1 MFLPGFPLYAL
12 ESLVNWNKGYNYG
25 NLVTTANRCN
35 PVLFASSCTRKMGLS
50 FMGVGKVRAAL
61 VSGEAD
67 VLSYPKSNGVVQA
80 GIEVQPNAISFETL
94 AAEITPV
101 TNGLFADE
109 YDFDHPTKGFASIRE
124 ANDDIRQGKLVIVV
138 DDGDRENEGDL
149 IMEASMATPKA
160 MAFIVKHGT
169 GIVCVSMKTEDLERL
184 ELPLMVTQKENEGKL
199 CTAFTVSVKPVP
211 RSAIILTTTAGV
223 SARDRV
229 TTVLAL
235 ASKDS
240 KPEYFNLPAS
250 VDLAVLAGLEPV
262 AILCEIV
269 DDDGSMAGLP
279 KLHEFAQ
286 AEKLKIISTADL
298 IKYRRKRERLVDL
311 AAAALIPT
319 MWGPFKAYCYRS
331 LLDGIEHTAM
341 VKGEISDDQDILVRV
356 HSECLTGY
364 VFGSARCDSMKQI
377 EASGRGVLIY
387 LRGHEGR
394 GIGLGHKLL
403 AYNLQDDGHDTV
415 EANEELYL
423 LILGNTG
430 IGAQILGDL
439 GVHTM
444 SLMTN
449 NPAKYVG
456 LKGYGLAISGRV
468 PLLNP
473 ITKENKRY
481 LETKIEK
488 LGHIYGS
495 DINASCSTAYQEI

>member
-1 MFLPGFPLYAL
+1 EG
-12 ESLVNWNKGYNYG
+12 
-25 NLVTTANRCN
+25 R
-35 PVLFASSCTRKMGLS
+35 VLK
-50 FMGVGKVRAAL
+50 RA
-61 VSGEAD
+61 G
-67 VLSYPKSNGVVQA
+67 
-80 GIEVQPNAISFETL
+80 
-94 AAEITPV
+94 
-101 TNGLFADE
+101 
-109 YDFDHPTKGFASIRE
+109 H
-124 ANDDIRQGKLVIVV
+124 
-138 DDGDRENEGDL
+138 
-149 IMEASMATPKA
+149 
-160 MAFIVKHGT
+160 
-169 GIVCVSMKTEDLERL
+169 TE
-184 ELPLMVTQKENEGKL
+184 
-199 CTAFTVSVKPVP
+199 
-211 RSAIILTTTAGV
+211 
-223 SARDRV
+223 
-229 TTVLAL
+229 
-235 ASKDS
+235 
-240 KPEYFNLPAS
+240 AS

-262 AILCEIV
+262 AVLCEIV

-279 KLHEFAQ
+279 KLREFAQ
-286 AEKLKIISTADL
+286 AKKLKIISTGKCFFEGEHKRVRTVTNSFIAGYGGTSSSQL
-298 IKYRRKRERLVDL
+298 IFILPFVDYQSDPFSEVIYITIIDRYRRKRERLVEL

-364 VFGSARCDSMKQI
+364 VFGSARCDC
-377 EASGRGVLIY
+377 GNHLRGVLVY

-394 GIGLGHKLL
+394 GIGLGHKLR

-481 LETKIEK
+481 LETKQEK

-495 DINASCSTAYQEI
+495 DINATCNTAYQEI

>member
-1 MFLPGFPLYAL
+1 M
-12 ESLVNWNKGYNYG
+12 
-25 NLVTTANRCN
+25 T
-35 PVLFASSCTRKMGLS
+35 
-50 FMGVGKVRAAL
+50 
-61 VSGEAD
+61 
-67 VLSYPKSNGVVQA
+67 SN
-80 GIEVQPNAISFETL
+80 
-94 AAEITPV
+94 
-101 TNGLFADE
+101 
-109 YDFDHPTKGFASIRE
+109 
-124 ANDDIRQGKLVIVV
+124 
-138 DDGDRENEGDL
+138 
-149 IMEASMATPKA
+149 
-160 MAFIVKHGT
+160 
-169 GIVCVSMKTEDLERL
+169 L
-184 ELPLMVTQKENEGKL
+184 ELDCEGTMVVG
-199 CTAFTVSVKPVP
+199 S
-211 RSAIILTTTAGV
+211 GV

-240 KPEYFNLPAS
+240 KSEYFNLP
-250 VDLAVLAGLEPV
+250 
-262 AILCEIV
+262 

-279 KLHEFAQ
+279 KLREFAQ
-286 AEKLKIISTADL
+286 AEKLKIISAADL
-298 IKYRRKRERLVDL
+298 IKYTDGILFHKGYRRKRERLVEL

-341 VKGEISDDQDILVRV
+341 VKVSISSEYSPPSSVSYFCLGEISDDQDILVRV
-356 HSECLTGY
+356 QSECLTGY
-364 VFGSARCDSMKQI
+364 VFGSARC
-377 EASGRGVLIY
+377 
-387 LRGHEGR
+387 R
-394 GIGLGHKLL
+394 GIGLGHKLR
-403 AYNLQDDGHDTV
+403 AYNLQDDGHDRV

-473 ITKENKRY
+473 KTKENKRY
-481 LETKIEK
+481 LETKQEK

-495 DINASCSTAYQEI
+495 DINATCNTAYQEI

>member
-1 MFLPGFPLYAL
+1 MTSNL
-12 ESLVNWNKGYNYG
+12 ELDCEGTMVVGS
-25 NLVTTANRCN
+25 
-35 PVLFASSCTRKMGLS
+35 GLS
-50 FMGVGKVRAAL
+50 L
-61 VSGEAD
+61 
-67 VLSYPKSNGVVQA
+67 
-80 GIEVQPNAISFETL
+80 
-94 AAEITPV
+94 
-101 TNGLFADE
+101 
-109 YDFDHPTKGFASIRE
+109 
-124 ANDDIRQGKLVIVV
+124 
-138 DDGDRENEGDL
+138 
-149 IMEASMATPKA
+149 
-160 MAFIVKHGT
+160 
-169 GIVCVSMKTEDLERL
+169 
-184 ELPLMVTQKENEGKL
+184 
-199 CTAFTVSVKPVP
+199 
-211 RSAIILTTTAGV
+211 
-223 SARDRV
+223 
-229 TTVLAL
+229 TVLNNNRSQEGGVL
-235 ASKDS
+235 KRVGHT
-240 KPEYFNLPAS
+240 EAS

-262 AILCEIV
+262 AVLCEIV

-279 KLHEFAQ
+279 KLREFAQ

-298 IKYRRKRERLVDL
+298 IRTVTNSFIAGYGGTSSSQLIFILPFVDYQSDPFSEVIYIAIIDRYRRKRERLLEL

-319 MWGPFKAYCYRS
+319 MWCPFKAYCYRS

-341 VKGEISDDQDILVRV
+341 VKVSISSEYSPPSSGEISDDQDILVRV

-364 VFGSARCDSMKQI
+364 VFGSARCDCGNQ
-377 EASGRGVLIY
+377 
-387 LRGHEGR
+387 
-394 GIGLGHKLL
+394 GIGLGHKLR

-481 LETKIEK
+481 LETKQEK

-495 DINASCSTAYQEI
+495 DINATCSTAYQ

>member
-1 MFLPGFPLYAL
+1 EG
-12 ESLVNWNKGYNYG
+12 G
-25 NLVTTANRCN
+25 
-35 PVLFASSCTRKMGLS
+35 VLK
-50 FMGVGKVRAAL
+50 RA
-61 VSGEAD
+61 GHTEA
-67 VLSYPKSNGVVQA
+67 Y
-80 GIEVQPNAISFETL
+80 
-94 AAEITPV
+94 
-101 TNGLFADE
+101 
-109 YDFDHPTKGFASIRE
+109 
-124 ANDDIRQGKLVIVV
+124 
-138 DDGDRENEGDL
+138 
-149 IMEASMATPKA
+149 
-160 MAFIVKHGT
+160 
-169 GIVCVSMKTEDLERL
+169 
-184 ELPLMVTQKENEGKL
+184 
-199 CTAFTVSVKPVP
+199 
-211 RSAIILTTTAGV
+211 
-223 SARDRV
+223 
-229 TTVLAL
+229 
-235 ASKDS
+235 
-240 KPEYFNLPAS
+240 

-262 AILCEIV
+262 AVLCEIV

-279 KLHEFAQ
+279 KLREFAQ

-298 IKYRRKRERLVDL
+298 IRTVTNSFIAGYGGTSSSQLIFILPFVDYQSDPFSEVIYITIIDRYRRKRERLVEL

-341 VKGEISDDQDILVRV
+341 VKVSISSEYSPPSSGEISDDQDILVRV

-364 VFGSARCDSMKQI
+364 VFGSARCDCGNQ
-377 EASGRGVLIY
+377 
-387 LRGHEGR
+387 
-394 GIGLGHKLL
+394 GIGLGHKLR

-430 IGAQILGDL
+430 IGAQIRFLQPFVLVTYICYTDCFESYKTRFPSLARTVKSLNVVFNFLQILGDL

-481 LETKIEK
+481 LETKQEK
-488 LGHIYGS
+488 LGPIYGS
-495 DINASCSTAYQEI
+495 DINATCNTAYQEV